1 MAETL
6 LLTLIFPHNLSLMVQ
21 DSTFYINFLSPNR
34 YSLHKGP
41 ILVGLPLFKSVTVV
55 YFFSQPAKRS
65 KMAPSLISVD
75 ESPCNDIHGFSNGVK
90 SIQKVSAWQEA
101 SPAAGDFRSQSSIR
115 PTWFESTSSV

>member
-55 YFFSQPAKRS
+55 YFFHNPQNALKWHP
-65 KMAPSLISVD
+65 
-75 ESPCNDIHGFSNGVK
+75 H
-90 SIQKVSAWQEA
+90 
-101 SPAAGDFRSQSSIR
+101 
-115 PTWFESTSSV
+115 